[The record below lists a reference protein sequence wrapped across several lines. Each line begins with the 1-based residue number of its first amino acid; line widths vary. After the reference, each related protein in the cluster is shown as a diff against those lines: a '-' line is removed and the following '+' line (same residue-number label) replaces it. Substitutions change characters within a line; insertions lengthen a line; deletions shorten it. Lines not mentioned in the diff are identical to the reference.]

1 MKLEA
6 FLVLANSTSAEPD
19 VGTEM
24 FCPFMGQKVPA
35 FGSNTCTKWIQ
46 CPENRPGFSII
57 QECPSGI
64 MFNKNTREC
73 DENCTPDLCCLN
85 PDTYVPPSTAQAS
98 TTAATQDSSCE
109 SPRDQIL
116 NGAFSFKW
124 LLKIK
129 FEIID
134 TKPKLI

>member
-1 MKLEA
+1 
-6 FLVLANSTSAEPD
+6 
-19 VGTEM
+19 
-24 FCPFMGQKVPA
+24 
-35 FGSNTCTKWIQ
+35 
-46 CPENRPGFSII
+46 
-57 QECPSGI
+57 

-109 SPRDQIL
+109 SPKDQIL